1 MTALAKGWKVRALG
15 ISRNVPTR
23 FPALRFM
30 TALKAARDFGLPAE
44 QADAI
49 ALRFDPRH
57 AHDQLADALTAA
69 LIESGAV
76 RVPDTA

>member
-1 MTALAKGWKVRALG
+1 MVALAEGWKVRPPG
-15 ISRNVPTR
+15 ISHDVPTR

-44 QADAI
+44 KADAI

-57 AHDQLADALTAA
+57 AHDQLADALTQA
-69 LIESGAV
+69 LIECGVV